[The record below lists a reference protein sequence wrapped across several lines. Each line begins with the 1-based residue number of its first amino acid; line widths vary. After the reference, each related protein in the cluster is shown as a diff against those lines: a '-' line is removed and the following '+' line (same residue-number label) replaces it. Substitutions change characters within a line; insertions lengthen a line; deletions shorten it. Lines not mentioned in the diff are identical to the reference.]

1 MDIIQFTLDRVTLGM
16 KIAEDIYNGNRLLI
30 QKNTIVDDSVLRIL
44 RYNAIPSIPVYGI
57 KLSAQDSTKPEEP
70 QEDSS
75 SEKKVSPE
83 KAPEPEKKK
92 IPLKKSIPEETQKTP
107 THAQEVRNSFFYKEV
122 KKKFER
128 ATNSF
133 AYELNDIAHK
143 NSNVNIDDLFKY
155 VNDITDGITNTYQLM
170 NILSNIEYFDDATY
184 AHSLNVALLANV
196 LGRWLHLDS
205 TDLKNLTVAGMLH
218 DIGKIFVPADIIKKP
233 TSLTSD
239 EFESIKQHP
248 RKGYELLRGKVS
260 EPIAQVALSH
270 HEKCDGKGYPHG
282 IGKDKLSAFTR
293 IITIVDIYEALT
305 ANRCY
310 HKQFCPFRVI
320 EMFEEEIYTKY
331 DPAYLLPF
339 LQGISDTYV
348 NNTVQ
353 LSDGRIGKIIMT
365 NKNALSKPV
374 VLTGNQFIDLSQ
386 NPKLRIV
393 SIL

>member
-75 SEKKVSPE
+75 SEKQVSPE